1 MPMEETLKNVAQ
13 DIARV
18 SIDDAGIKGHASGL
32 AALVAE
38 IDRLRALPLKDCEP
52 SLVFLPTE
60 E

>member
-1 MPMEETLKNVAQ
+1 MPMKETLQNMAR
-13 DIARV
+13 DIAHV
-18 SIDDAGIKGHASGL
+18 AIDEAGIESHVPGM

-38 IDRLRALPLKDCEP
+38 IDRLRALPMKDCEP

>member
-1 MPMEETLKNVAQ
+1 MPMKETLENMAR
-13 DIARV
+13 DIAHV
-18 SIDDAGIKGHASGL
+18 AIDEAGTKGHAPGM

>member
-1 MPMEETLKNVAQ
+1 MPMKETLGNMAR

-18 SIDDAGIKGHASGL
+18 PIDETGIESHAPGM

-52 SLVFLPTE
+52 SLVFRPME